1 MLLIVVVN
9 RTWYQLYANKNFDE
23 CRYVK
28 LHDKTQLKT
37 MLNFAGWSFLG
48 NFAFSAKDYG
58 VNIIINMFTNV
69 AVNAARGIAYQIM
82 NVINGFV
89 SNFQMAVNPQIYKQY
104 AAKNIIEML
113 SLVIRSSKFSFVLL
127 SFIVIPFYIRMP
139 FILSMWLEDVPNYT
153 IQFLEL
159 VLIMAMINSMAGPI
173 VVAIQATGKV
183 KVFQIIIATIMI
195 LDIPLSCVVLKVG
208 FAPYCVMFV
217 AIFTAVIGL
226 VARIIVLSRLISVVN
241 VSYFII
247 PLFFNCPFSFILSFF
262 PIRYLS
268 SIVDDT
274 WGGLILITI
283 ASVFWISFVSFIVI
297 FDNSEKM
304 IIRNKVSSA
313 CDHLKWIY
321 FKKQ

>member
-1 MLLIVVVN
+1 
-9 RTWYQLYANKNFDE
+9 
-23 CRYVK
+23 
-28 LHDKTQLKT
+28 
-37 MLNFAGWSFLG
+37 
-48 NFAFSAKDYG
+48 
-58 VNIIINMFTNV
+58 
-69 AVNAARGIAYQIM
+69 
-82 NVINGFV
+82 
-89 SNFQMAVNPQIYKQY
+89 
-104 AAKNIIEML
+104 
-113 SLVIRSSKFSFVLL
+113 
-127 SFIVIPFYIRMP
+127 
-139 FILSMWLEDVPNYT
+139 MWLEDVPNYT

-208 FAPYCVMFV
+208 FAPYSVMFV

-321 FKKQ
+321 FKQQ